1 MRRKYSEVNFGKI
14 SICHFDIS
22 LVDDNNFFREFTI
35 ILDPKDF
42 ILILTLSPS
51 RKSLS
56 LLTERTLGREMTTF
70 LYVNILSTT
79 RNQQDGNDNDSSHSI
94 SEKNI
99 TNARIML
106 KITQPSDFFEA
117 DLKLFY
123 LLFSIFLAQKMLKS
137 LYLVLANS

>member
-79 RNQQDGNDNDSSHSI
+79 RNQQDGNDSSHSI

-123 LLFSIFLAQKMLKS
+123 LLISIFLAQKMLKS

>member
-14 SICHFDIS
+14 NICYFDIN

-56 LLTERTLGREMTTF
+56 LLTELTLGREMTTF

-79 RNQQDGNDNDSSHSI
+79 RNQQDGNDSS
-94 SEKNI
+94 
-99 TNARIML
+99 
-106 KITQPSDFFEA
+106 Q
-117 DLKLFY
+117 
-123 LLFSIFLAQKMLKS
+123 
-137 LYLVLANS
+137 